1 MTHEAAKTMTEKSP
15 VVIVVDDDSSFR
27 NFLSRLVSTI
37 GLKAVLFASAEDF
50 LAAPPPDG
58 PACLVL
64 DVQMPGL
71 SGLDLQRQLTTGSR
85 PLPIVFTT
93 GHGDIPMTV
102 EAMKA
107 GAVGFLAKPFRNQDM
122 IDAIK
127 EGIARD
133 REARKQ
139 FDELADLQA
148 RYQSLT
154 AREREVFALV
164 ARGSL
169 NKQIA
174 QQLGTSERTIKA
186 HRAQVVQKLK
196 ADSVADLVRMADRL
210 GVAAGVTK

>member
-1 MTHEAAKTMTEKSP
+1 MTENPP
-15 VVIVVDDDSSFR
+15 VVIVVDDDPSFR
-27 NFLSRLVSTI
+27 NFLSRLVQTI
-37 GLKAVLFASAEDF
+37 GLKAVLFTSAEDF
-50 LAAPPPDG
+50 LAAPQPDG

-71 SGLDLQRQLTTGSR
+71 SGLDLQRQLTERGR

-107 GAVGFLAKPFRNQDM
+107 GAIGFLSKPFRNQEM
-122 IDAIK
+122 LDAIK

-133 REARKQ
+133 RQVRQKL
-139 FDELADLQA
+139 DELVELQG
-148 RYQSLT
+148 RYESLT

-164 ARGSL
+164 TRGDL

-174 QQLGTSERTIKA
+174 LELGTSERTVKA
-186 HRAQVVQKLK
+186 HRAQVVQKMQ
-196 ADSVADLVRMADRL
+196 ADSVADLVRMADKL
-210 GVAAGVTK
+210 GVSH

>member
-1 MTHEAAKTMTEKSP
+1 
-15 VVIVVDDDSSFR
+15 
-27 NFLSRLVSTI
+27 
-37 GLKAVLFASAEDF
+37 
-50 LAAPPPDG
+50 
-58 PACLVL
+58 
-64 DVQMPGL
+64 
-71 SGLDLQRQLTTGSR
+71 
-85 PLPIVFTT
+85 
-93 GHGDIPMTV
+93 MTV

-107 GAVGFLAKPFRNQDM
+107 GAVGFFSKPFRNQDM

-133 REARKQ
+133 RETQKH
-139 FDELADLQA
+139 LAEVTELQA

-164 ARGSL
+164 TTGSL

-186 HRAQVVQKLK
+186 HRAQVVQKMQ

-210 GVAAGVTK
+210 GVAPAGVAK